1 MLPLIF
7 RFKTLFVAGERCD
20 VETLEW
26 SKKVFRVPVLDHWWQ
41 TGEHFPNMY
50 RNIAEVFENTAR
62 IGGDPELLPSSI
74 NSGLRWFWLQ

>member
-1 MLPLIF
+1 MKLFDLTFGEYLEFTVSLPL

-41 TGEHFPNMY
+41 TGN
-50 RNIAEVFENTAR
+50 
-62 IGGDPELLPSSI
+62 SSI
-74 NSGLRWFWLQ
+74 NLS